1 MESTLKYDR
10 VVLTRELNDKFK
22 KVGDV
27 FEIAN
32 VFDDYFLLRDGK
44 TRVAIGIVSFE
55 DFDKHF
61 VHEAN
66 FKGWTPWTPIVGFDG
81 QTDVC
86 YRTNRRK
93 TQVKFLTDNV
103 RGESFLNVK
112 DGDEFNLYLG
122 IQLAYLRALNKAKLN
137 RVAECEE
144 KLEKLNEELKNLNIE
159 IVDNERT
166 IKKMIASL
174 SA

>member
-1 MESTLKYDR
+1 METTIKYDR
-10 VVLTRELNDKFK
+10 VILVRELNDKVK

-55 DFDKHF
+55 DFDKCF
-61 VHEAN
+61 VHETN
-66 FKGWTPWTPIVGFDG
+66 FKGWTQWTPIVGFDG
-81 QTDVC
+81 QTDVY
-86 YRTNRRK
+86 YRTNRKK

-137 RVAECEE
+137 SVAECEE
-144 KLEKLNEELKNLNIE
+144 ELNKLNEKLNNLKIE
-159 IVDNERT
+159 ITDNERT
-166 IKKMIASL
+166 IKKMIASIP
-174 SA
+174 A